1 MILEFALAL
10 PVLLMLTLG
19 TIVLAL
25 GVSQYQAVA
34 LLARE
39 GARWAS
45 VHGTEY
51 QATTGNPAATAT
63 DVYTKVIAPKG
74 ALANPTSL
82 TSSVTWSPNNQPG
95 STVTVTVK
103 CQWSPQVYLGTLNLS
118 STAVMTVAY

>member
-1 MILEFALAL
+1 
-10 PVLLMLTLG
+10 MLTLG

-51 QATTGNPAATAT
+51 QATTGKPAATAT
-63 DVYTKVIAPKG
+63 DVYAQVIAPRG
-74 ALANPTSL
+74 ALANPTNL

-95 STVTVTVK
+95 STVAVTVK
-103 CQWSPQVYLGTLNLS
+103 CQWAPQVYLGTVDLS